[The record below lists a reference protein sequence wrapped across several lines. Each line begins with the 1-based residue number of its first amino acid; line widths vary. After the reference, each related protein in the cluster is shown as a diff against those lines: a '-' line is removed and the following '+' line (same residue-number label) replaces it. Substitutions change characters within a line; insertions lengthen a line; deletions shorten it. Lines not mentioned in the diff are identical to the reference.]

1 MGYKKTKIDPK
12 HVAVILDGNGRW
24 AKKKGLPRTA
34 GHRAGGENLNH
45 IIESFLKIKI
55 PFISLYVFSTE
66 NWKRSSLE
74 IKSLWKLLEEFLEHY
89 QERFHQLGICCQVS
103 GDITKLSQGSYE
115 QIQQLIQK
123 TSHNK
128 KLMVNFCINY
138 GSQQEI
144 LRACNHLI
152 QVRLDLLKNGKEKR
166 AKASLTQKEFESH
179 LYTSYFPPVD
189 LLVRTGG
196 EMRISNFLL
205 WQCAYAEFYITEK
218 LWPDFDGK
226 ELSTAISWYHKR
238 ERRYGGL

>member
-24 AKKKGLPRTA
+24 AKKKGLARTA
-34 GHRAGGENLNH
+34 GHRAGGENLNR

-74 IKSLWKLLEEFLEHY
+74 IKSLWKLLEEFLERY